1 MRLNKKI
8 VNRNR
13 GIPNTEKIQQTKDYY
28 NKIYSKPYPV
38 EKYDEVYQIVCT
50 FLEQFSNKDSL
61 IMDIGCGAGGLATFI
76 KDNGYKNYYG
86 FDYSQNAINQS
97 KKRIPEWKDRFFVHD
112 CYKLNKLDIN
122 FKIGIAIEV
131 LEHLEDLKIL
141 NQFKP
146 SQLFIGSV
154 PNYWA
159 ANNAHL
165 RIYPSKF
172 FIWKRYR
179 KKLSFLSWKKYKLN
193 NGNFI
198 YIFVAKVK

>member
-1 MRLNKKI
+1 MRLIFFKP
-8 VNRNR
+8 NRNR
-13 GIPNTEKIQQTKDYY
+13 RLPNTEKIQQTKNYY

-38 EKYDEVYQIVCT
+38 EKYNEVYKIVCT
-50 FLEQFSNKDSL
+50 FLEKFSNKDSL
-61 IMDIGCGAGGLATFI
+61 IMDIGCGAGGLAALI

-97 KKRIPEWKDRFFVHD
+97 KKRIPEWEDRFFIHD
-112 CYKLNKLDIN
+112 CYKLSKLDIN
-122 FKIGIAIEV
+122 FEIGIATEV

-141 NQFKP
+141 NQLKP

-172 FIWKRYR
+172 FILYALKNNQSRLAPSNLQFCR
-179 KKLSFLSWKKYKLN
+179 CVGNSFD
-193 NGNFI
+193 
-198 YIFVAKVK
+198 